1 MIRAVPTPG
10 GLVKHLRKFLAA
22 GLVAGALAI
31 AGAGGAAAADPVPS
45 GQRVLGQSVVEPV
58 YDADNAGVVRFIS
71 TPQHAPLNSDQR
83 AWAPLYLPV
92 YPAGSTVG
100 QLICP
105 HTPVDTCPDHGPVI
119 AGLARS
125 VAPGV
130 YGGGVI
136 GHDHVARLRGVGF
149 HVALEPV
156 VVLFTSAAAANEHL
170 TTRVAIEAAIARGDA
185 VAIPLE
191 AAALH
196 GEQVSSQVWADA
208 VPVS

>member
-1 MIRAVPTPG
+1 MIRAVPIPG
-10 GLVKHLRKFLAA
+10 VLVKHLRKFLAA
-22 GLVAGALAI
+22 GLVTGALAV

-71 TPQHAPLNSDQR
+71 TPKHAPLNSNPR

-92 YPAGSTVG
+92 YPTGSAVG

-119 AGLARS
+119 AGLAQS
-125 VAPGV
+125 VAPDV
-130 YGGGVI
+130 YGSGVI
-136 GHDHVARLRGVGF
+136 GHDHVAQLRGVGF

-156 VVLFTSAAAANEHL
+156 VVLFTSTAAANEHL
-170 TTRVAIEAAIARGDA
+170 TTRVAIDAAIARGDA
-185 VAIPLE
+185 ISIPLE

-196 GEQVSSQVWADA
+196 GEQVSGQVWADA